1 MTQNAQSIINTIR
14 IVSTLFLVVGFLAV
28 MAGLV
33 VSINNAQLSFD
44 FFSQTTEALRNA
56 AESNSI
62 IAQGSATIETNKILA
77 QSLFASGIGSL
88 LFGIGLAL
96 VDLLRVNSKR

>member
-1 MTQNAQSIINTIR
+1 MAQNSQSIINTIR
-14 IVSTLFLVVGFLAV
+14 IVSTLFLVIGFLAV
-28 MAGLV
+28 MAGLI

-44 FFSQTTEALRNA
+44 YFSQTTEALRNA
-56 AESNSI
+56 AESNSV
-62 IAQGSATIETNKILA
+62 IAQGVATIETNKILA
-77 QSLFASGIGSL
+77 QSLFASGLGAL